1 MADRCAVSDL
11 PVPVRVRVRW
21 ARGAF
26 LRVDTGVR
34 SVKSR
39 ARIERQKTQRQKR
52 SSLWPSVR
60 KEHLR
65 IHGACAVC
73 GGKQKLNVHHIL
85 PFHLDREKELDAEN
99 LITLCEGNSTINCH
113 LRFGHWGNFAKKYNP
128 DIREDATK
136 WSKRFSA
143 KSMGGE

>member
-11 PVPVRVRVRW
+11 PVPVRVRVRR

-26 LRVDTGVR
+26 LWVDTSVR
-34 SVKSR
+34 TVKSR
-39 ARIERQKTQRQKR
+39 ARIERQKTQGQKR
-52 SSLWPSVR
+52 SAKWPSVR

-65 IHGACAVC
+65 THGTCAVC

-85 PFHLDREKELDAEN
+85 PFHLDRQKELDAEN

-113 LRFGHWGNFAKKYNP
+113 LRFGHWGNFARKYNP
-128 DIREDATK
+128 CIREDAAK
-136 WSKRFSA
+136 WSKRFTA
-143 KSMGGE
+143 KSMEVD

>member
-11 PVPVRVRVRW
+11 PVPVRVRVRR

-26 LRVDTGVR
+26 LWVDTSVR
-34 SVKSR
+34 TVKSR
-39 ARIERQKTQRQKR
+39 ARIERQKAQGQKR
-52 SSLWPSVR
+52 SAKWPSVR

-65 IHGACAVC
+65 THGTCAVC

-85 PFHLDREKELDAEN
+85 PFHLDRQKELDAEN

-113 LRFGHWGNFAKKYNP
+113 LRFGHWGNFARKYNP
-128 DIREDATK
+128 CIREDAAK